1 MTQGYLRGFIDQLKE
16 PGNPVIKTT
25 KLVCMLSLVACCSS
39 VSADVQTR
47 EAEVAKLHQLFGDA
61 WEQDM
66 QDFPVWAS
74 RLGDRRYNTAWRD
87 RTEGG
92 RLKRFER
99 YEQHLQALRSI
110 DKEVLPRSEIIN
122 YELFELQTE
131 DRLAARDF
139 RTDLMPISQRGGI
152 QTLDGTGNRLRME
165 TLKDFEDWLTRLSKL
180 DDEMDAIIG
189 QMEEGIKTGHMPPKI
204 TMQRVPAQIARQLVE
219 GPEQS
224 LFYKPFANMPNS
236 IGRADQ
242 LRIQEQARTVIE
254 DTVLPAYQRLA
265 TYFNDTYLP
274 ACSEEIGASSLPNG
288 GAFYEYRVRS
298 YTTTDLTP
306 DEVHQLGLDEVAR
319 IRAEMMRL
327 KDELEFNGNL
337 AEFFTFLREDPQFYF
352 EDPADLLKE
361 YQAVSKQIDPRLVQL
376 FTRLPRM
383 PYGIKVI
390 PEAVAPDTTTAYYTR
405 PAADGS
411 RPGYYWVKLYDP
423 SSRPRYEIEVLSVHE
438 AVPGHHLQIALQQEL
453 EGLPNFRRYSGFT
466 VFTEGWGLYSERL
479 GYDIGLYQDP
489 YSRFGQLSYDMWR
502 AVRLDL
508 SGTLTIGDREIEV
521 TGLGWL
527 DREWSTSVLAE
538 GLSGWD
544 WFALQ
549 LDDQRSVMAF
559 QLRRKD
565 GLRDTYDHGLLVE
578 HNQLDGTAVADST
591 TEGVTLL
598 QPDDFELTAID
609 YFTDDTGASGY
620 KKN

>member
-1 MTQGYLRGFIDQLKE
+1 
-16 PGNPVIKTT
+16 
-25 KLVCMLSLVACCSS
+25 
-39 VSADVQTR
+39 
-47 EAEVAKLHQLFGDA
+47 
-61 WEQDM
+61 
-66 QDFPVWAS
+66 
-74 RLGDRRYNTAWRD
+74 
-87 RTEGG
+87 
-92 RLKRFER
+92 
-99 YEQHLQALRSI
+99 
-110 DKEVLPRSEIIN
+110 
-122 YELFELQTE
+122 
-131 DRLAARDF
+131 
-139 RTDLMPISQRGGI
+139 
-152 QTLDGTGNRLRME
+152 
-165 TLKDFEDWLTRLSKL
+165 
-180 DDEMDAIIG
+180 
-189 QMEEGIKTGHMPPKI
+189 
-204 TMQRVPAQIARQLVE
+204 
-219 GPEQS
+219 
-224 LFYKPFANMPNS
+224 
-236 IGRADQ
+236 
-242 LRIQEQARTVIE
+242 
-254 DTVLPAYQRLA
+254 
-265 TYFNDTYLP
+265 
-274 ACSEEIGASSLPNG
+274 
-288 GAFYEYRVRS
+288 
-298 YTTTDLTP
+298 
-306 DEVHQLGLDEVAR
+306 
-319 IRAEMMRL
+319 MMRL